1 MNERSMLKSTQI
13 MDKILMDIPLIV
25 LRLDNTQAQE
35 LMRVEYEKA

>member
-1 MNERSMLKSTQI
+1 MILRSEILVI
-13 MDKILMDIPLIV
+13 APLLMDIPLIV